1 MGVELHL
8 PTESLSVT
16 VSSWLGPRPKKKGDV
31 IEAKEEGE
39 GSYSSTYLVFFP
51 IQLMDYVVAFLIDDT
66 ARHRVFFQLT
76 HVLNPTIS
84 LMISSFKSSKKEG
97 KEEALLHRG
106 HYTASLLGSQATHTM
121 RTVLH
126 NLRRVPEAPLA
137 HVQPFG
143 FPAAYEVLRVERRVP
158 RFDVEVAEEEVR
170 DAALH

>member
-16 VSSWLGPRPKKKGDV
+16 VSSWLGPRPEKGDV
-31 IEAKEEGE
+31 IEAKEEEE
-39 GSYSSTYLVFFP
+39 GSYSFTYLVFFP
-51 IQLMDYVVAFLIDDT
+51 VQLMNYVVAFLIDDT
-66 ARHRVFFQLT
+66 ARRRVFFQLT
-76 HVLNPTIS
+76 HFLHPTIS
-84 LMISSFKSSKKEG
+84 LMISSFKSSKKEEE
-97 KEEALLHRG
+97 KEEALLHRA

-137 HVQPFG
+137 HIQPFG